1 MTEKKENSSN
11 EVLRHVVEMVVSGKV
26 LPTEVLYETTMA
38 DYTGLSRTPV
48 REALL
53 RLVNEGFLG
62 QVKGKRGYVV
72 PPLTLEDMR
81 NVYHARECTE
91 SKLAYLAAE
100 KAIKSDVEALKQIN
114 EEESRAKS
122 NFIVASLYTRR
133 GESYSAVDVNVKFHM
148 SVAHIADNK
157 YLKRIYEM
165 VYWRSHLYTH
175 YIISRLRMP
184 PEVEEIFE
192 RRRLENI
199 GAKEHAE
206 LTDAIA
212 IRDGER
218 AAALTLNHLRNTTY
232 FTIAFRYPER
242 LDFSAP
248 IV

>member
-1 MTEKKENSSN
+1 MAEKNENSSN
-11 EVLRHVVEMVVSGKV
+11 EVLRHVVEMVVSGRV
-26 LPTEVLYETTMA
+26 LPTEVLYETAMA
-38 DYTGLSRTPV
+38 AYTGLSRTPV
-48 REALL
+48 REALS

-100 KAIKSDVEALKQIN
+100 KAIKSDVEALKRIN
-114 EEESRAKS
+114 AEESEAKP
-122 NFIVASLYTRR
+122 NFIAVPLYTRR
-133 GESYSAVDVNVKFHM
+133 GESYSAVGVNVKFHM

-192 RRRLENI
+192 RRRLKNI
-199 GAKEHAE
+199 AAEEHSE

-212 IRDGER
+212 MRDGER
-218 AAALTLNHLRNTTY
+218 AAALTLKHLQSTTY
-232 FTIAFRYPER
+232 YTIAFRYPQT

-248 IV
+248 IA

>member
-1 MTEKKENSSN
+1 MTEEKENSSN

-38 DYTGLSRTPV
+38 AYTGLSRTPV
-48 REALL
+48 REALS

-81 NVYHARECTE
+81 NVYHARECAE

-114 EEESRAKS
+114 EEESDARPD
-122 NFIVASLYTRR
+122 FVAAPLYTRR

-175 YIISRLRMP
+175 YVISRLPMT

-199 GAKEHAE
+199 AAKEHAE
-206 LTDAIA
+206 LTEAIA
-212 IRDGER
+212 LRDADN
-218 AAALTLNHLRNTTY
+218 AAALTLKHLHSTTY
-232 FTIAFRYPER
+232 YTIAFRFPQT

-248 IV
+248 IA